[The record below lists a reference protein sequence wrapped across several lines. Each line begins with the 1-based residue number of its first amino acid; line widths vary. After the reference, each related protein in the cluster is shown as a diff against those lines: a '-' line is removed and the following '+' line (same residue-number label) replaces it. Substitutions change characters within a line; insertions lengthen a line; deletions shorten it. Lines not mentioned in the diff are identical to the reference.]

1 MNNMHN
7 MSNLQ
12 PDCTDLIH
20 AFLDGRA
27 TDAEM
32 DRLNELLRAD
42 PAAREEYVRL
52 ADMHSCLAVDEQ
64 VWVEPV
70 RESLHGGQTRE
81 PVRPK
86 ASLLGRPLPA
96 AVMGLAVGLLCASLA
111 FGYVV
116 PLFLH
121 LATLMNES
129 FESGPAPL
137 SIGMPSRPGVWSGD
151 SSEVVGP
158 TQGVTPH
165 SGGKMLRLLRA
176 DFPGKSRQEVDPSRR
191 VSYVADQWQ
200 LIDLRPYKSEL
211 AAGNVI
217 AQLSAAM
224 NAAEFPVSEEYRC
237 SFSIYVL
244 DAQTAEHL
252 TPDNPPGLL
261 DASLA
266 AIHATNA
273 SLDRDPRTWQIE
285 GCELHVP
292 ANASHLM
299 VRVGVMHGF
308 EQRREDFPGHFIDDV
323 KLTLNA
329 TGLARP

>member
-1 MNNMHN
+1 
-7 MSNLQ
+7 
-12 PDCTDLIH
+12 
-20 AFLDGRA
+20 
-27 TDAEM
+27 M

-42 PAAREEYVRL
+42 PAAREEYLRL

-64 VWVEPV
+64 LWVAPAV
-70 RESLHGGQTRE
+70 DSGNESHTRE

-86 ASLLGRPLPA
+86 ASMLGRPLPA
-96 AVMGLAVGLLCASLA
+96 AVVGLAVGLLCASLA

-121 LATLMNES
+121 LATLMNEN

-137 SIGMPSRPGVWSGD
+137 SIGMPSRPSVWSGD

-176 DFPGKSRQEVDPSRR
+176 DFPGKSRQEIDPSRR
-191 VSYVADQWQ
+191 VSYVADQWR
-200 LIDLRPYKSEL
+200 LINLRPYKSEL

-224 NAAEFPVSEEYRC
+224 NAAEFPASEAYRC
-237 SFSIYVL
+237 SFSIYAL
-244 DAQTAEHL
+244 DAETAEHL
-252 TPDNPPGLL
+252 TPDNPHGLI

-266 AIHATNA
+266 AVNATNA

-292 ANASHLM
+292 ADASYLM
-299 VRVGVMHGF
+299 VRVGVTHGF

-323 KLTLNA
+323 KLTLDS
-329 TGLARP
+329 TGIARP

>member
-1 MNNMHN
+1 MNDT
-7 MSNLQ
+7 SLEL
-12 PDCTDLIH
+12 TDLIH

-27 TDAEM
+27 TDAEV
-32 DRLNELLRAD
+32 DRLNEMLLAD
-42 PAAREEYVRL
+42 AAAREMYMQL
-52 ADMHSCLAVDEQ
+52 ADTHSCLAVDEQ
-64 VWVEPV
+64 LWVEPL
-70 RESLHGGQTRE
+70 RESVNKPQTRE

-86 ASLLGRPLPA
+86 ASMLGRPLPA
-96 AVMGLAVGLLCASLA
+96 AVVGLAVGLLCASLA

-121 LATLMNES
+121 LATLLNEN
-129 FESGPAPL
+129 FESGVPPV
-137 SIGMPSRPGVWSGD
+137 STGMPSRPGVWSGD
-151 SSEVVGP
+151 STEVVGP

-176 DFPGKSRQEVDPSRR
+176 DYPGKSRHEADPFRR

-200 LIDLRPYKSEL
+200 LIDLRAFKAEL

-217 AQLSAAM
+217 ARLSAAV
-224 NAAEFPVSEEYRC
+224 NAAEFPEDETYRC
-237 SFSIYVL
+237 SFSIHAL
-244 DAQTAEHL
+244 DAETVRNL
-252 TPDNPPGLL
+252 TPDDPYGLS

-266 AIHATNA
+266 VVDATNA

-292 ANASHLM
+292 ADASYLM
-299 VRVGVMHGF
+299 VRVGVAHNF

-323 KLTLNA
+323 KLTLNS
-329 TGLARP
+329 TGIARP

>member
-1 MNNMHN
+1 
-7 MSNLQ
+7 MSHSSLEL
-12 PDCTDLIH
+12 TDLIH

-27 TDAEM
+27 TDAEV
-32 DRLNELLRAD
+32 DRLNEMLLAD
-42 PAAREEYVRL
+42 APAREMYLRL

-64 VWVEPV
+64 LWVEPTV
-70 RESLHGGQTRE
+70 HSGNGSHTRE

-86 ASLLGRPLPA
+86 ASMLGRPLPA
-96 AVMGLAVGLLCASLA
+96 AVVGLAVGLLCASLA

-121 LATLMNES
+121 LATLVNEN
-129 FESGPAPL
+129 FESGAQPL
-137 SIGMPSRPGVWSGD
+137 STGMPSRPGVWSGD
-151 SSEVVGP
+151 LSEVVGT

-165 SGGKMLRLLRA
+165 SGRKMLRLLRA
-176 DFPGKSRQEVDPSRR
+176 DFPGKSRQESDPSRR

-200 LIDLRPYKSEL
+200 LIDLRSYKSEL
-211 AAGNVI
+211 VAGNVI
-217 AQLSAAM
+217 ARLSAAI
-224 NAAEFPVSEEYRC
+224 NAAEFPVSEAYRC

-244 DAQTAEHL
+244 DAETAEHL
-252 TPDNPPGLL
+252 TPDNPLGLI

-266 AIHATNA
+266 EVHATNA

-292 ANASHLM
+292 ADASHLM
-299 VRVGVMHGF
+299 VRVGVTHAF

-323 KLTLNA
+323 KLTLNS
-329 TGLARP
+329 TGIARP

>member
-1 MNNMHN
+1 
-7 MSNLQ
+7 MSDTSLEL
-12 PDCTDLIH
+12 TDLIH

-27 TDAEM
+27 TDAEA
-32 DRLNELLRAD
+32 DRLNEMLLAD
-42 PAAREEYVRL
+42 AAAREMYVQL

-64 VWVEPV
+64 FWVEPL
-70 RESLHGGQTRE
+70 RESVNNDQTRE

-86 ASLLGRPLPA
+86 ASMLGRPLPA
-96 AVMGLAVGLLCASLA
+96 AVVGLAVGLLCASLA

-121 LATLMNES
+121 LATLLNEN
-129 FESGPAPL
+129 FESGPAPV
-137 SIGMPSRPGVWSGD
+137 STGMPSRPGVWGGD

-176 DFPGKSRQEVDPSRR
+176 DYPGKSRHEADPFRR

-200 LIDLRPYKSEL
+200 LIDLRAFKAEL

-217 AQLSAAM
+217 ARLSAAV
-224 NAAEFPVSEEYRC
+224 NAAEFPEDETYRC
-237 SFSIYVL
+237 SFSIHAL
-244 DAQTAEHL
+244 DAETVRNL
-252 TPDNPPGLL
+252 TPDDPYGLS

-266 AIHATNA
+266 VVDATNA

-292 ANASHLM
+292 ADASYLM
-299 VRVGVMHGF
+299 VRVGVAHNF

-323 KLTLNA
+323 KLTLNS
-329 TGLARP
+329 TGIARP

>member
-1 MNNMHN
+1 

-12 PDCTDLIH
+12 PDCADLIH

-32 DRLNELLRAD
+32 DRLNELLRSD
-42 PAAREEYVRL
+42 PAAREEYLQL

-64 VWVEPV
+64 LWVEPAHRTGDV
-70 RESLHGGQTRE
+70 DRGTPNPL
-81 PVRPK
+81 VRPR
-86 ASLLGRPLPA
+86 AALLGHSLPA
-96 AVMGLAVGLLCASLA
+96 AAVGLMVGLLCASLA

-121 LATLMNES
+121 LATLVNDS
-129 FESGPAPL
+129 FESGAPPL
-137 SIGMPSRPGVWSGD
+137 STGMPSRPGVWSGD
-151 SSEVVGP
+151 ASEVVGP

-176 DFPGKSRQEVDPSRR
+176 DYPGKSRHEADPFRR

-211 AAGNVI
+211 AASNVI
-217 AQLSAAM
+217 ARLSAAI
-224 NAAEFPVSEEYRC
+224 NAAEFPVSEAYRC

-244 DAQTAEHL
+244 DAETAEHL
-252 TPDNPPGLL
+252 TPDNPLGLI

-266 AIHATNA
+266 EVHATNA

-292 ANASHLM
+292 ADASYLM
-299 VRVGVMHGF
+299 VRVGVTHAF

-323 KLTLNA
+323 KLTLDS
-329 TGLARP
+329 TGIARP

>member
-1 MNNMHN
+1 MNDT
-7 MSNLQ
+7 SLEL
-12 PDCTDLIH
+12 TDLIH

-27 TDAEM
+27 TDAEV
-32 DRLNELLRAD
+32 DRLNEMLLAD
-42 PAAREEYVRL
+42 AAAREMYMQL
-52 ADMHSCLAVDEQ
+52 ADTHSCLAVDEQ
-64 VWVEPV
+64 LWVEPL
-70 RESLHGGQTRE
+70 RESVNKDQTRE

-86 ASLLGRPLPA
+86 ASMLGRPLPA
-96 AVMGLAVGLLCASLA
+96 AVVGLAVGLLCASLA

-121 LATLMNES
+121 LATLLNEN
-129 FESGPAPL
+129 FESGVPPV
-137 SIGMPSRPGVWSGD
+137 STGMPSRPGVWSGD
-151 SSEVVGP
+151 STEVVGP

-176 DFPGKSRQEVDPSRR
+176 DYPGKSRHEADPFRR

-200 LIDLRPYKSEL
+200 LIDLRAFKAEL

-217 AQLSAAM
+217 ARLSAAV
-224 NAAEFPVSEEYRC
+224 NAAEFPEDETYRC
-237 SFSIYVL
+237 SFSIHAL
-244 DAQTAEHL
+244 DAETVRNL
-252 TPDNPPGLL
+252 TPDDPYGLS

-266 AIHATNA
+266 VVDATNA

-292 ANASHLM
+292 ADASYLM
-299 VRVGVMHGF
+299 VRVGVAHNF

-323 KLTLNA
+323 KLTLNS
-329 TGLARP
+329 TGIARP

>member
-1 MNNMHN
+1 
-7 MSNLQ
+7 MSNLE
-12 PDCTDLIH
+12 PDCADLIH

-27 TDAEM
+27 TDAEI
-32 DRLNELLRAD
+32 DRLNEMLLAD
-42 PAAREEYVRL
+42 AAAREMYVQL

-64 VWVEPV
+64 LWVEPARRASEV
-70 RESLHGGQTRE
+70 GRGTANPL
-81 PVRPK
+81 VRPR
-86 ASLLGRPLPA
+86 ASLLGHPLPA
-96 AVMGLAVGLLCASLA
+96 AAVGLVVGLLCASLA

-121 LATLMNES
+121 LATLVNDS
-129 FESGPAPL
+129 FESGAPPISL
-137 SIGMPSRPGVWSGD
+137 GMPSKPGVWSGD

-176 DFPGKSRQEVDPSRR
+176 DYPGKLRHAADPFRR

-211 AAGNVI
+211 AAGGVM
-217 AQLSAAM
+217 ARLSAAV
-224 NAAEFPVSEEYRC
+224 NAAEFPEDETYRC
-237 SFSIYVL
+237 SFSIHAL
-244 DAQTAEHL
+244 DAETVKNL
-252 TPDNPPGLL
+252 TPDDPFGLS
-261 DASLA
+261 DASLSVVD
-266 AIHATNA
+266 ATNA

-292 ANASHLM
+292 ADASHLM
-299 VRVGVMHGF
+299 VRVGVMHAF

-323 KLTLNA
+323 KLTLNS
-329 TGLARP
+329 TGIARP

>member
-1 MNNMHN
+1 
-7 MSNLQ
+7 MSHCPLEL
-12 PDCTDLIH
+12 TDLIH

-27 TDAEM
+27 TDAEV
-32 DRLNELLRAD
+32 DRLNEMLLVDSEARAT
-42 PAAREEYVRL
+42 YVQL

-64 VWVEPV
+64 LWVEPAHRTGDV
-70 RESLHGGQTRE
+70 DRGTPNPL
-81 PVRPK
+81 VRPR
-86 ASLLGRPLPA
+86 AALLGHPLPA
-96 AVMGLAVGLLCASLA
+96 AAVGLVVGLLCASLA

-121 LATLMNES
+121 LATLVNDS
-129 FESGPAPL
+129 FESGAPPL
-137 SIGMPSRPGVWSGD
+137 STGMPSRPGVWSGD

-158 TQGVTPH
+158 TQSVTPH

-176 DFPGKSRQEVDPSRR
+176 DFPGKSRHEADPFRR

-211 AAGNVI
+211 AEGNVI
-217 AQLSAAM
+217 ARLSAAI
-224 NAAEFPVSEEYRC
+224 NAAEFPESEAYRC

-244 DAQTAEHL
+244 DAETAEHL
-252 TPDNPPGLL
+252 TPDNPPGLS

-266 AIHATNA
+266 AVHATNA

-292 ANASHLM
+292 ADASHLM
-299 VRVGVMHGF
+299 VRVGVMHVF

-323 KLTLNA
+323 KLTLNS

>member
-1 MNNMHN
+1 

-12 PDCTDLIH
+12 PDCADLIH

-32 DRLNELLRAD
+32 DRLNDVLLAD
-42 PAAREEYVRL
+42 VAAREMYVQL

-64 VWVEPV
+64 LWVEPAHRTGDV
-70 RESLHGGQTRE
+70 DRGTPNP
-81 PVRPK
+81 PVRPR
-86 ASLLGRPLPA
+86 AALLGHPLPA
-96 AVMGLAVGLLCASLA
+96 AAVGLVVGLLCASLA

-121 LATLMNES
+121 LATLVNEN
-129 FESGPAPL
+129 FESGAPPV
-137 SIGMPSRPGVWSGD
+137 STGMPSRPGVWSGD

-176 DFPGKSRQEVDPSRR
+176 DFPGKSRQEIDPSRR
-191 VSYVADQWQ
+191 VSYVADQWR

-211 AAGNVI
+211 VAGNVI
-217 AQLSAAM
+217 ARLSAAI
-224 NAAEFPVSEEYRC
+224 NAAEFPVSEAYRC

-244 DAQTAEHL
+244 DAETAEHL
-252 TPDNPPGLL
+252 RPDNPPGLI

-266 AIHATNA
+266 AVHATNA

-292 ANASHLM
+292 ADASHLM
-299 VRVGVMHGF
+299 VRVGVMHAF

-323 KLTLNA
+323 KLTLDS
-329 TGLARP
+329 TGIARP